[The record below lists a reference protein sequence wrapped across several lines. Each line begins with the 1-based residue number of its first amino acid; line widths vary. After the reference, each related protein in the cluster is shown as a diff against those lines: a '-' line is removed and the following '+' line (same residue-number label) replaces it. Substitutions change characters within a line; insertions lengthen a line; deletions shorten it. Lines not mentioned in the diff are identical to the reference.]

1 VRHRLSNKIIYKSM
15 IRKFISGF
23 NLLFAIVLTISLV
36 SCNPA
41 RKYEKQEESEIASYL
56 SLNSTL
62 EFVKK
67 PSGLYYFEVAAGTGR
82 AAATHDTA
90 YLKYTAKFLDGT
102 VFDTNVG
109 RTDSLKFPI
118 NEGWMITGFDEG
130 VTYMNEFGKAMFLVP
145 SSLAYGATGYY
156 IIEGYTPLLFDVEL
170 VRIKPGPAK

>member
-1 VRHRLSNKIIYKSM
+1 MM
-15 IRKFISGF
+15 IKKFIPGF
-23 NLLFAIVLTISLV
+23 NLLFVIVITISLV

-41 RKYEKQEESEIASYL
+41 RKYEKQEADEIATYL
-56 SLNSTL
+56 SMNPNL

-67 PSGLYYFEVAAGTGR
+67 TSGLYYYEVVAGTGR

-109 RTDSLKFPI
+109 KTDSLVFPI

-130 VTYMNEFGKAMFLVP
+130 VTYMNQGGKALFLVP
-145 SSLAYGATGYY
+145 SNLAYGTSGYY
-156 IIEGYTPLLFDVEL
+156 IIQGYTPLLFDVEL
-170 VRIKPGPAK
+170 VRIKPGPGK